1 MENNNLKFL
10 QTWSVSEF
18 KETKGVSKI
27 DILKGDVSGKAF
39 MAFGS
44 ETGACS
50 HKVLAGELTNPVI
63 SQVCSQDTGE
73 TFYLLHQK
81 GEGGATLFG
90 TL

>member
-1 MENNNLKFL
+1 MERNLKFL
-10 QTWSVSEF
+10 QTWSVEEF
-18 KETKGVSKI
+18 KAAQGVDRI

-39 MAFGS
+39 FAYGP

-50 HKVLAGELTNPVI
+50 HKVLAGKITDPVI
-63 SQVCSQDTGE
+63 SQVCSADTGD

-81 GEGGATLFG
+81 GEGGATLLG

>member
-1 MENNNLKFL
+1 MEKNLKFL
-10 QTWSVSEF
+10 QTWSIEEF
-18 KETKGVSKI
+18 KSTQGVDKI

-39 MAFGS
+39 FAFGP

-50 HKVLAGELTNPVI
+50 RKVLAGELTDPVI
-63 SQVCSQDTGE
+63 SQVCSADTGD

-81 GEGGATLFG
+81 GEGGATLLG